1 MKTMKSIYALPFWLL
16 CLCSVLLMPLAACSD
31 DDHKGPGDDGG
42 QDGSALT
49 VYQQLQS
56 AADKSLT
63 VENIVSSDLFTV
75 LTLSDNSQIEL
86 QKRHNVVNLES
97 EDSKAT
103 FSLVKGPK
111 NTWVLGGKDLQIP
124 VVSTQ
129 SDNPT
134 IVCVTYDLNIVTVYL
149 NDGNKLFLT
158 RSGEEGI
165 FSFVLE
171 AVNNKELDEDIMAVI
186 RGTSAYIILPEGASS
201 QSLILTFGFRGASV
215 NINGVPQESGVT
227 VNDFTTPLVY
237 SLVKQD
243 GSQIDYT
250 VTVQSMR
257 IPKIYI
263 DTENQAPIL
272 DKENYV
278 RSTIKIE
285 DPDKLYTD
293 GTAFEGTAGIRGR
306 GNSTWGMP
314 KKPYR
319 IKLDEKAKLLGM
331 STDKDWA
338 LLANYADK
346 TLLRNVTA
354 FEISRIVDMKWTPKS
369 VSVELYLNGEYQ
381 GVYCLTEHVKV
392 SSERLDIDL
401 VDETDIS
408 GEALKGDYFME
419 LDFHFDEGARFK
431 TDLKELPMMFKDPDE
446 PTPEQFDYVKNYYNT
461 AEAVLYSDYFLD
473 SETGYRNYIDV
484 ESFIKYYIVQELSKN
499 CDGNMRGSCY
509 MSLTKSGKIDQP
521 LVWDFDI
528 AFGNANH
535 ITTEQGASSTGP
547 EGWYIKT
554 CSPWFDRLFE
564 DPQFVEELK
573 AKWNEVKPQLDLLP
587 QFIQDHANQLKYASK
602 RNFASKEAG
611 GAGWD
616 IHEIMWPN
624 YVDRGSYDNEI
635 KFLKDFVVKRLAWL
649 DQNINSL

>member
-1 MKTMKSIYALPFWLL
+1 MKTMKSIYALPLRLL
-16 CLCSVLLMPLAACSD
+16 CVCFILFIPLVACSD

-42 QDGSALT
+42 QDGSTLT

-63 VENIVSSDLFTV
+63 VENVVSSDLFTV
-75 LTLSDNSQIEL
+75 LTLSDNSHIEL

-124 VVSTQ
+124 VASTQ

-134 IVCVTYDLNIVTVYL
+134 IVCVTYDQNVVTVYL
-149 NDGNKLFLT
+149 NDGNKIFIT

-171 AVNNKELDEDIMAVI
+171 AVNNKGLDEDIEAVI

-201 QSLILTFGFRGASV
+201 QSLVLTFGFRGASV
-215 NINGVPQESGVT
+215 NIDGVPQESGVT

-243 GSQIDYT
+243 GTQIDYT

-293 GTAFEGTAGIRGR
+293 GVTFEGTAGIRGR
-306 GNSTWGMP
+306 GNSTWDMP

-446 PTPEQFDYVKNYYNT
+446 PTPEQFEYVKNYYNT

-509 MSLTKSGKIDQP
+509 MSLTKNGKIDQP

-587 QFIQDHANQLKYASK
+587 QFIQDHANQLKYASN
-602 RNFASKEAG
+602 RNFASKEEG
-611 GAGWD
+611 GAGWN

-649 DQNINSL
+649 DQNIKNL